1 MAVWPTCGRGLGSIW
16 QGQDEYSVGGRHG
29 IQPSRQHRL
38 LLPHGQSAV
47 FDLCDHPVA
56 FPIPTRSCGGVS
68 SRIASDQGG
77 HPGRW
82 DPAGCTARNHRSL
95 SIRNRTAFRRRD
107 IASSCLQWIAR
118 LPRHLT
124 CGCQHGDSN
133 HLRAS
138 GCELSRRL
146 GGWDEIFPCRWVETK
161 PQLNSINQYF
171 TSAVNRYNAAS
182 IDLNRRFRGGM
193 AFRTNYTFSK
203 SMDNASSLG
212 GQQAIGNPPVVLDP
226 QDRMRDF
233 GLSAFDVRHRFSFSG
248 SYELPFGKGKR
259 FLKDAGGIVNQ
270 AVSGWQL
277 NIINNLRSG
286 FPFTPAL
293 GFNWSRDGNTSAPD
307 RVSFAPGRTLNGIYL
322 RKPEQWVDPTA
333 FVLPPAGTYGNAGRN
348 ILIGPGLANVDV
360 SVFKTTRLSEGRN
373 LQLRAEIFNVLNH
386 ANFGIP
392 SPIMLTNTGAT
403 AAAAGVITS
412 TAGTSRQIQLGAKLN
427 F

>member
-1 MAVWPTCGRGLGSIW
+1 MDGTK
-16 QGQDEYSVGGRHG
+16 Y
-29 IQPSRQHRL
+29 
-38 LLPHGQSAV
+38 
-47 FDLCDHPVA
+47 F
-56 FPIPTRSCGGVS
+56 
-68 SRIASDQGG
+68 
-77 HPGRW
+77 
-82 DPAGCTARNHRSL
+82 PAGT
-95 SIRNRTAFRRRD
+95 
-107 IASSCLQWIAR
+107 
-118 LPRHLT
+118 
-124 CGCQHGDSN
+124 
-133 HLRAS
+133 LR
-138 GCELSRRL
+138 
-146 GGWDEIFPCRWVETK
+146 PN

-203 SMDNASSLG
+203 SMDNASSLT

-226 QDRMRDF
+226 HDRMRDY

-248 SYELPFGKGKR
+248 SYELPFGNGKR
-259 FLKDAGGIVNQ
+259 FLKDAGGTVNQ

-277 NIINNLRSG
+277 NIINSLRSG

-307 RVSFAPGRTLNGIYL
+307 RVSFTPGRTLHGIYL
-322 RKPEQWVDPTA
+322 RRPEQWVDPTA

-348 ILIGPGLANVDV
+348 ILIGPGSAMVDV
-360 SVFKTTRLSEGRN
+360 SVFKTTRLTEGRN
-373 LQLRAEIFNVLNH
+373 LQLRVEVFNVLNH
-386 ANFGIP
+386 TNFGIP

-412 TAGTSRQIQLGAKLN
+412 TATTSRQIQLGAKLN